1 MILISI
7 LRLSS
12 YLQSLQLPKQSTSIP
27 WKPVDN
33 QPYSAEK
40 EKLLKRTTCKKLG
53 VLQLLSQCAW
63 LQVFQ
68 GSYCLH
74 CCHWVDCW
82 LIPLPLL
89 RWVPGSSFSLY
100 CQHLMIVT
108 AIAMPLS
115 HCCSWIV
122 APSQWLLLQLHCHH
136 WIVAP
141 SPLLSPHHIVS
152 MHHCCHVIVIDL
164 AITMPLLQP
173 AVTVS
178 LSQHHCPH
186 VIVVASS
193 LLQMHCCHQ
202 SSCWSSMLSSSLLH
216 CCCAVAIPLSL
227 TYHYCHIFDCKQ
239 MLLALVQV
247 LLLQL

>member
-82 LIPLPLL
+82 LIQFPLL
-89 RWVPGSSFSLY
+89 RWLTGSSFCLC
-100 CQHLMIVT
+100 CQHLVIVT
-108 AIAMPLS
+108 AVASMPLS
-115 HCCSWIV
+115 HCCSCIIAPLLLPQLLCCCHTIESLLPLPCHLINVSIMSSFCIV
-122 APSQWLLLQLHCHH
+122 AAVIVADALLLPLHPCCCCCCHH
-136 WIVAP
+136 
-141 SPLLSPHHIVS
+141 
-152 MHHCCHVIVIDL
+152 HCI
-164 AITMPLLQP
+164 
-173 AVTVS
+173 
-178 LSQHHCPH
+178 
-186 VIVVASS
+186 IVVAHGVVITCIAVIIVEVVTVFLPTS
-193 LLQMHCCHQ
+193 LLT
-202 SSCWSSMLSSSLLH
+202 LARFVVV
-216 CCCAVAIPLSL
+216 AVAVFAIV
-227 TYHYCHIFDCKQ
+227 II
-239 MLLALVQV
+239 V
-247 LLLQL
+247 